1 MTLLHIAKHSGAAQ
15 LTAGTRYLQEQLHAH
30 GLRVALSEG
39 CLQDF
44 VRDASEAVVRTQ
56 QQGESDFSCLCRHLD
71 ARARFILLWTSSDE
85 SFDRAT
91 WEHLVAIAHRHTLP
105 RAWSPAPKP
114 SKRPNTQRAAIAE
127 AAEIS
132 DAEEIAEAAEIP
144 QYRAAAR
151 KP

>member
-1 MTLLHIAKHSGAAQ
+1 MTLLHFAKDSGAAQ
-15 LTAGTRYLQEQLHAH
+15 LTAGTRYLHEQLHAH

-71 ARARFILLWTSSDE
+71 ARARFILLWTGSDE
-85 SFDRAT
+85 SFDRAA
-91 WEHLVAIAHRHTLP
+91 WEHLVAIAHRHALP
-105 RAWSPAPKP
+105 RAWSLAPKP
-114 SKRPNTQRAAIAE
+114 SKLPNTRRE
-127 AAEIS
+127 S
-132 DAEEIAEAAEIP
+132 SWEAAEIP
-144 QYRAAAR
+144 EYLASAR